1 MTIAEIK
8 DQLSILTVLEHY
20 GLRPGGKHPGGKSM
34 ICCPFHDDKT
44 PSMQVYEKTNTVYC
58 FSANCKTHGKS
69 IDVIDFIMHKEN
81 ITKHQA
87 LAKAAEMAGPAAP
100 SGSELEEL
108 FKAGRINASNV
119 KGLEYLQSR
128 GLDWRQLKEKHG
140 IRVSYNAVRSRMM
153 RNCVLFP
160 LLDEQGRLVSLYG
173 RSIFD
178 IAGKKHYYSTGR
190 RGLFPQYPD
199 ISTRHLVLTES
210 IIDACSLLQHTPY
223 AALALYGTN
232 GLTAE
237 HLEAI
242 KRLNGLEE
250 ITLFLDG
257 DPAGRQALSAV
268 ATKLKAVTR
277 ARISYVE
284 TPENEDINSLT
295 LSHEPQIL
303 DYLVQSRQP
312 FISGGVPPGDVS
324 LSNGEPPQ
332 AIDEYPSGIVNEP
345 IWDEAVAVEKK
356 ENPSGKEN
364 PPLTVVSPELLI
376 YRAYGLKTHVLGGVR
391 LSGLEKLRATLKIEQ
406 EGVELPS
413 GGVPLRHS
421 LDLYHALQLEALQ
434 SKIREHF
441 NLESTEITHFTEGL
455 ISSLEHYRSQRMQP
469 PKKQEKY
476 SMSAAEKLAALAYLQ
491 APDLMQRT
499 AESIAASGL
508 IGEQTNALTA
518 FLIYTSRKREHP
530 LHLICLGAS
539 GTGKTYLQEKVG
551 ALMPPE
557 DKLEIT
563 TLSENAFYY
572 FGKEE
577 LKHKL
582 ILIEDLDGATEVLY
596 PLRELQS
603 KRRISK
609 TVTLKDSK
617 GNLKT
622 VTLTVEGPV
631 SVSGCTTR
639 EKLYEDNANRCIL
652 IETDQSPQQDSR
664 IMDYQRRASAGLID
678 KAAEAATQTLLQ
690 NVQRLLRPLTVRNPY
705 APHIHLPQVVFKP
718 RRTAGLLLS
727 FIETVTFY
735 HQYQL
740 TPKHDPATGETYIQ
754 TRPEHIIA
762 ALELLTEVLFRKS
775 DELSGATRKFLETL
789 KTHLKE
795 KKLSSFTAKEIR
807 KTLRMNPSNLKRY
820 LLELERY
827 GYLKGKGNRY
837 RGYEYSITDI
847 SEYENLTHSIQAD
860 LQQIIAKVSG
870 SVAQG

>member
-8 DQLSILTVLEHY
+8 ERLSILTVLEHY
-20 GLRPGGKHPGGKSM
+20 GLRPAGKHTGGRPM

-44 PSMQVYEKTNTVYC
+44 PSMQVYEKTGTVYC
-58 FSANCKTHGKS
+58 FSSNCKTHGKS

-87 LAKAAEMAGPAAP
+87 LTKAAEMAGSPAAA
-100 SGSELEEL
+100 GAELEEL

-140 IRVSYNAVRSRMM
+140 IRASYNAIRSTMM

-160 LLDEQGRLVSLYG
+160 LLDETGKLTSLYG

-190 RGLFPQYPD
+190 RGLFPKYPD

-210 IIDACSLLQHTPY
+210 IIDACSLLQHTGY
-223 AALALYGTN
+223 TALALYGTN

-242 KRLNGLEE
+242 KRLSDLEE

-257 DPAGRQALSAV
+257 DPAGRQALTAV
-268 ATKLKAVTR
+268 ATKLKAVTA

-295 LSHEPQIL
+295 LGHEPQIL
-303 DYLVQSRQP
+303 DYLIAQRQP
-312 FISGGVPPGDVS
+312 VKEESFISGGVP
-324 LSNGEPPQ
+324 LSSGEPPR
-332 AIDEYPSGIVNEP
+332 AIDEYQTEIVNEP
-345 IWDEAVAVEKK
+345 IPDEAVSVEKK
-356 ENPSGKEN
+356 ENHA
-364 PPLTVVSPELLI
+364 LTVVSPELLI
-376 YRAYGLKTHVLGGVR
+376 YRACGLKTHILGGVR

-406 EGVELPS
+406 EGAEL
-413 GGVPLRHS
+413 PLRHS

-434 SKIREHF
+434 GKIREHF
-441 NLESTEITHFTEGL
+441 NLESSRITRFTEGL
-455 ISSLEHYRSQRMQP
+455 ISSLENYRSQRMQP

-476 SMSAAEKLAALAYLQ
+476 SMTEKEKLAALQYLQ
-491 APDLMQRT
+491 APGLLERT
-499 AESIAASGL
+499 AESIAASGVV
-508 IGEQTNALTA
+508 GEQTNALTA
-518 FLIYTSRKREHP
+518 FLIYTSRKRENP

-603 KRRISK
+603 KRKISK

-622 VTLTVEGPV
+622 ITLTVEGPV

-652 IETDQSPQQDSR
+652 IETDLSPEQDSR
-664 IMDYQRRASAGLID
+664 IMDYQRHSSAGLID
-678 KAAEAATQTLLQ
+678 KAAEAAMQALLQ

-718 RRTAGLLLS
+718 RRTIGLLLS

-740 TPKHDPATGETYIQ
+740 TPTRDPATGETYIQ
-754 TRPEHIIA
+754 TRPEHIRA

-775 DELSGATRKFLETL
+775 DELSGATRKFLESL

-795 KKLSSFTAKEIR
+795 KELSSFTAREIR

-837 RGYEYSITDI
+837 KGYEYSITDL

-860 LQQIIAKVSG
+860 LQQIIARVSG
-870 SVAQG
+870 SVVQG